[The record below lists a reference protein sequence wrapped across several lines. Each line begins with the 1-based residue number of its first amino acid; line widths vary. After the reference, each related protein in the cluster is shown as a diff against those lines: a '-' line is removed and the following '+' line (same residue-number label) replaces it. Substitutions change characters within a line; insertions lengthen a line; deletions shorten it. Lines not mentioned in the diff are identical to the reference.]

1 MSVDLYAL
9 FESFERTAVGDGIKQ
24 SLWLFPAIEAVH
36 LLALALL
43 GGAVL
48 MLDLR
53 LLGVGLVTQ
62 PPSVI
67 ERQTRPWLLGAV
79 GVMIATGVPLFLSE
93 ALKLYD
99 KEAFWVKMGALI
111 AALVFTFAL
120 HNPIARRDVAGG
132 ALSKA
137 IAAISISLWLT
148 VAIAGRWIG
157 FS

>member
-1 MSVDLYAL
+1 MVDLYAL
-9 FESFERTAVGDGIKQ
+9 FESFEQTPIGDGIKQ
-24 SLWLFPAIEAVH
+24 SVWIFPAIEAVH

-53 LLGVGLVTQ
+53 LLGIGLTTQ
-62 PPSVI
+62 SPSVI
-67 ERQTRPWLLGAV
+67 ERQTRPWLIGAV
-79 GVMIATGVPLFLSE
+79 SVMIATGIPLFLSE

-99 KEAFWVKMGALI
+99 KEAFWVKMSALI
-111 AALVFTFAL
+111 VVLVYTFAV
-120 HNPIARRDVAGG
+120 HGPFARRDPALG
-132 ALSKA
+132 ALSRT
-137 IAAISISLWLT
+137 IAGVSIALWLM

>member
-1 MSVDLYAL
+1 MDLYSQFAAVEGSAL
-9 FESFERTAVGDGIKQ
+9 GTAIKE

-53 LLGVGLVTQ
+53 MLGVGLTQ
-62 PPSVI
+62 QPTSAV
-67 ERQTRPWLLGAV
+67 ERGARPWLIGALATMIV
-79 GVMIATGVPLFLSE
+79 SGVLIGISE

-99 KEAFWVKMGALI
+99 KQAFWVKMAALLL
-111 AALVFTFAL
+111 ALVFTFAVQL
-120 HNPIARRDVAGG
+120 PLARRDVAG
-132 ALSKA
+132 L
-137 IAAISISLWLT
+137 AARVLAVISLALWLT
-148 VAIAGRWIG
+148 VALAGRWIG